1 MSSFKFQVDASE
13 RKFVTIEKNE
23 ATKNHPGGVTDV
35 SSHEKLARMY
45 EGHGDLA
52 DEVKVL
58 LRRNFHFFSN
68 HFSQKCKIQMKT
80 KGSYHESRPT

>member
-1 MSSFKFQVDASE
+1 MSRFKFQVDASE
-13 RKFVTIEKNE
+13 RKFVTIAKNE

-45 EGHGDLA
+45 EGHGNLA

-58 LRRNFHFFSN
+58 LRRNFHFFFQPF
-68 HFSQKCKIQMKT
+68 FSKM
-80 KGSYHESRPT
+80 

>member
-1 MSSFKFQVDASE
+1 MASFKFQVDASE
-13 RKFVTIEKNE
+13 RMFVTIANNE

-35 SSHEKLARMY
+35 SSHQKLARMY

-58 LRRNFHFFSN
+58 LRRNFHFFFFQPF
-68 HFSQKCKIQMKT
+68 FSKM
-80 KGSYHESRPT
+80 